1 MPPMLSQHAPVSP
14 VIVSVMQT
22 GTIIAHEYIQIIKF
36 LGIIGI
42 IN

>member
-1 MPPMLSQHAPVSP
+1 MAAVTTVAIIIT
-14 VIVSVMQT
+14 VIVSVIQT
-22 GTIIAHEYIQIIKF
+22 GTIIAHEYIQIIKL

>member
-1 MPPMLSQHAPVSP
+1 MTTAAMIIT
-14 VIVSVMQT
+14 VIVSVMQA
-22 GTIIAHEYIQIIKF
+22 GTIIAHEYIQIIKI